1 MLRHPPS
8 STRTD
13 TRCPYSSL
21 FRFGLAPEW
30 DPRALTAFVDDYAC
44 EALSMTQAD
53 DDAQTVAASL
63 ISEAGGVSPL
73 KGYLVAMEPD
83 GVMSIVL
90 AFEDDDQAERNL
102 DSRRALAGAED
113 PGDRKSTRLNSSH

>member
-1 MLRHPPS
+1 
-8 STRTD
+8 
-13 TRCPYSSL
+13 
-21 FRFGLAPEW
+21 
-30 DPRALTAFVDDYAC
+30 
-44 EALSMTQAD
+44 MTQAD

-113 PGDRKSTRLNSSH
+113 PGQAIAYSDSFRLTDAVESGHHVVITARATKAGYPLPNQTTGPEIGRAHV